1 MTIVHTDVPPGART
15 GAPTGG
21 APADF
26 TAGLPASPDRTH
38 WFPPVG
44 DAPVT
49 ACGTS
54 LRTRTLEETEA
65 LARASFTR
73 CGITRIADVTELD
86 DLGIPVFN
94 SFRPTAAPG
103 LNTVTS
109 GKGMT
114 PAAARVSAMMEAI
127 ERTWCEQRA
136 GEPALRASYAEL
148 RGSGVPVLDP
158 RRLILKRG
166 HTWTEDASIGWWP
179 VRELES
185 DVEVLVPALAVF
197 VPFPNECGMFRSN
210 TIGLAVGNSP
220 QEALLHGL
228 LEAVEHDCTAF
239 GETLKSGW
247 NIRLSSLPDAAREL
261 LGRFH
266 RIGIEVQ
273 VFAYVNDIGVPTF
286 FATTDDT
293 QAGDG
298 MLFNGG
304 AGCHLDPVVAV
315 TRALTEAAQSR
326 LAVIAGAREDFT
338 GQAYRRHSSYEAL
351 QEMYRSWSGG
361 RPTADFDVI
370 ESASTG
376 TTDGD
381 LERVLAGLRRAG
393 LPLVFATELAPDGL
407 PFSVTKAIVPGL
419 EVHHNDPAR
428 LGTRLHREMVRA
440 GLAKPLS

>member
-1 MTIVHTDVPPGART
+1 MGVPAGIPA
-15 GAPTGG
+15 GG
-21 APADF
+21 
-26 TAGLPASPDRTH
+26 PASLDRIH
-38 WFPPVG
+38 WFPPAG
-44 DAPVT
+44 DSPAT
-49 ACGTS
+49 ASGTS
-54 LRTRTLEETEA
+54 LRTRPLEETEA

-94 SFRPTAAPG
+94 CFRPTASPG

-109 GKGMT
+109 GKGVV

-136 GEPALRASYAEL
+136 GEPPLQASYAEL
-148 RGSGVPVLDP
+148 CAAGVPALDP

-166 HTWTEDASIGWWP
+166 HTWTDSTSISWWP
-179 VRELES
+179 VRELAS
-185 DVEVLVPALAVF
+185 NVEVLVPALAVF

-210 TIGLAVGNSP
+210 TIGLASGNSP

-228 LEAVEHDCTAF
+228 LETIEQDCTAF
-239 GETLKSGW
+239 GEALKSGW
-247 NIRLSSLPDAAREL
+247 NIRLSSLPDTAGEL
-261 LGRFH
+261 VGRFQ

-273 VFAYVNDIGVPTF
+273 VFAYVNDIKVPTF
-286 FATTDDT
+286 FATTEDT

-315 TRALTEAAQSR
+315 ARALTEAAQSR

-351 QEMYRSWSGG
+351 QEMYRMWSGG
-361 RPTADFDVI
+361 RPTEDFDVV

-381 LERVLAGLRRAG
+381 LGLVLAGLERAG
-393 LPLVFATELAPDGL
+393 LPLVFATELAPDDL

-419 EVHHNDPAR
+419 EVHHHDPAR
-428 LGTRLHREMVRA
+428 LGTRLHREMVQA

>member
-1 MTIVHTDVPPGART
+1 MTVIQTS
-15 GAPTGG
+15 
-21 APADF
+21 APAS
-26 TAGLPASPDRTH
+26 LDRTH
-38 WFPPVG
+38 WFPPAG
-44 DAPVT
+44 DAPAT

-54 LRTRTLEETEA
+54 LRTRTLEATEA

-73 CGITRIADVTELD
+73 CGITRVADVTELD
-86 DLGIPVFN
+86 VLGIPVFN
-94 SFRPTAAPG
+94 SFRPAAAPG

-109 GKGMT
+109 GKGT
-114 PAAARVSAMMEAI
+114 TAAAARVSAMMEAI

-136 GEPALRASYAEL
+136 GEPPLRASYAEL
-148 RGSGVPVLDP
+148 CGAGVLALDP

-166 HTWTEDASIGWWP
+166 HTWDENASIGWWP
-179 VRELES
+179 VRELAS
-185 DVEVLVPALAVF
+185 DTEILIPALAVF

-228 LEAVEHDCTAF
+228 LETIEHDCTAF

-247 NIRLSSLPDAAREL
+247 NIRLSSLPEAAAEL
-261 LGRFH
+261 VGRFE
-266 RIGIEVQ
+266 RMGVNVQ

-304 AGCHLDPVVAV
+304 AGCHLDPTVAV

-326 LAVIAGAREDFT
+326 LAVIAGAREDFA

-351 QEMYRSWSGG
+351 QEMYQIWSSG

-370 ESASTG
+370 ESVSTG

-381 LERVLAGLRRAG
+381 LDAVLAGLERAG
-393 LPLVFATELAPDGL
+393 LPLVLATELAPDDL
-407 PFSVTKAIVPGL
+407 PFSVTKVIVPGL
-419 EVHHNDPAR
+419 EVYHNDTAR
-428 LGTRLHREMVRA
+428 LGTRLHRAMVRA
-440 GLAKPLS
+440 GLAQPLS

>member
-1 MTIVHTDVPPGART
+1 MTILDTDTSPGPPTDLLTRGV
-15 GAPTGG
+15 PTGS
-21 APADF
+21 
-26 TAGLPASPDRTH
+26 TVSPDRAH
-38 WFPPVG
+38 WFPSAG
-44 DAPVT
+44 DAPAT

-54 LRTRTLEETEA
+54 LRTRTLAETEA

-109 GKGMT
+109 GKGTT

-127 ERTWCEQRA
+127 ERTWCEQRS
-136 GEPALRASYAEL
+136 GEPPLRTSYAEL
-148 RGSGVPVLDP
+148 RDAGVPVLDP

-166 HTWTEDASIGWWP
+166 HTWTETTSIAWWP
-179 VRELES
+179 VRELAS
-185 DVEVLVPALAVF
+185 NVEVLVPALAVF

-228 LEAVEHDCTAF
+228 LETIEHDCTAF

-261 LGRFH
+261 VDRFQ
-266 RIGIEVQ
+266 RIGVAVQ
-273 VFAYVNDIGVPTF
+273 VFAYANAIGVPTF

-293 QAGDG
+293 QAADG

-351 QEMYRSWSGG
+351 QEMFRMWSGA

-370 ESASTG
+370 ESTSTG

-381 LERVLAGLRRAG
+381 LDVVLAGLAHAG
-393 LPLVFATELAPDGL
+393 LPLVFATELAPEGL

-419 EVHHNDPAR
+419 EVYHNDPAR

-440 GLAKPLS
+440 GLAKALS

>member
-1 MTIVHTDVPPGART
+1 MTIIYTDVPTAARSD
-15 GAPTGG
+15 APT
-21 APADF
+21 
-26 TAGLPASPDRTH
+26 AGVPTGFPASLDRAH
-38 WFPPVG
+38 WFPPAG
-44 DAPVT
+44 DAPAT

-54 LRTRTLEETEA
+54 LRTRTLEETDA

-86 DLGIPVFN
+86 DLAIPIFN

-136 GEPALRASYAEL
+136 GEPPLRASYAEL
-148 RGSGVPVLDP
+148 REAGVPVLDP

-166 HTWTEDASIGWWP
+166 HTWTQNTSIGWWP
-179 VRELES
+179 VRELAS
-185 DVEVLVPALAVF
+185 DIEVLVPALAVF

-228 LEAVEHDCTAF
+228 LETIEHDCTAF

-261 LGRFH
+261 VGRFE

-351 QEMYRSWSGG
+351 QEMYRKWSGG
-361 RPTADFDVI
+361 RPTADFAVV

-381 LERVLAGLRRAG
+381 LEVVLAGLEHAG
-393 LPLVFATELAPDGL
+393 LPLVFATELAPDDL

-419 EVHHNDPAR
+419 EVYHNDPAR

-440 GLAKPLS
+440 GLAKPRS

>member
-1 MTIVHTDVPPGART
+1 MTIVDSDISREGAVTRS
-15 GAPTGG
+15 
-21 APADF
+21 
-26 TAGLPASPDRTH
+26 LDRVH
-38 WFPPVG
+38 WFPPVR
-44 DAPVT
+44 DAPTTVH
-49 ACGTS
+49 GTS
-54 LRTRTLEETEA
+54 LRTRTLQETEA
-65 LARASFTR
+65 LARLSFTR

-86 DLGIPVFN
+86 ELGIPVFN

-109 GKGMT
+109 GKGVT
-114 PAAARVSAMMEAI
+114 PEAARVSAMMEAI

-136 GEPALRASYAEL
+136 GEPPRRASYAEL
-148 RGSGVPVLDP
+148 REEGVSVLDP

-166 HTWTEDASIGWWP
+166 HQWTENASLAWWP
-179 VRELES
+179 VRELS
-185 DVEVLVPALAVF
+185 SNVEVLVPALAIF

-210 TIGLAVGNSP
+210 TLGLAVGNSP

-247 NIRLSSLPDAAREL
+247 NIRLSSLPDAAQEL
-261 LGRFH
+261 IGRFQ

-273 VFAYVNDIGVPTF
+273 VFAYLNDIGVPTF
-286 FATTDDT
+286 FTTTDDT
-293 QAGDG
+293 QATDG

-338 GQAYRRHSSYEAL
+338 AQAYRRHSSYEAL
-351 QEMYRSWSGG
+351 QEMYRKWSGD
-361 RPTADFDVI
+361 RPVADFDVV

-376 TTDGD
+376 ATDGD
-381 LERVLAGLRRAG
+381 LALIMAGLENAG
-393 LPLVFATELAPDGL
+393 LPLVFATELAPEGF
-407 PFSVTKAIVPGL
+407 PFSVTKAVVPGL
-419 EVHHNDPAR
+419 EVYHNDPAR

-440 GLAKPLS
+440 GLAEPLL